1 MSGFAGC
8 GGIFLWRW
16 FEKKFFTDGI
26 ELAVYV
32 LNSMRL
38 MGLVEIGL
46 FEVVPI
52 NQRLMGYCRIKNFEE
67 KLEEK

>member
-1 MSGFAGC
+1 MG
-8 GGIFLWRW
+8 L

>member
-1 MSGFAGC
+1 MLKKIFIT
-8 GGIFLWRW
+8 GGIA
-16 FEKKFFTDGI
+16 
-26 ELAVYV
+26 LAAYV

-52 NQRLMGYCRIKNFEE
+52 NQRLMGYCRIKNFELI
-67 KLEEK
+67 KKQHRLYYR